1 MRARLSVVIPVWGTA
16 EHLREAVASV
26 RSQGEA
32 DAEILVADDGSG
44 LDLAAALGGEASA
57 VRILPLPHG
66 GASAARNRAIAEV
79 RGDWIAFLD
88 SDDAWEPGKLARQ
101 RAVLES
107 DPGVGMVFTNILV
120 VDADG
125 STSVY
130 GQRARGIDER
140 LHGGHFDRALAERYR
155 FLGRNCITS
164 TVLVRRDVLEAAAD
178 GGRFFDESMPVME
191 DMDLWGRVLERTRTA
206 YIPEPCVR
214 YRRHAGGLHL
224 RHEAYEVNVLRLVE
238 KARARNVGNAAFQV
252 GIGRFLGDALL
263 RTGLSCLRRSRRD
276 LARSILSR
284 ALVANPREWRAYAG
298 LALSCL
304 PAWGASRGAP
314 VREVAS

>member
-1 MRARLSVVIPVWGTA
+1 MRARVSVVIPVWGTA
-16 EHLREAVASV
+16 CDLREAVASV
-26 RSQGEA
+26 RAQGEP
-32 DAEILVADDGSG
+32 DIEILVADDGSG
-44 LDLAAALGGEASA
+44 LDIPSALGEEARA
-57 VRILPLPHG
+57 VRLLSLSHG
-66 GASAARNRAIAEV
+66 GASAARNRAIDQAQ
-79 RGDWIAFLD
+79 GDWIAFLD

-107 DPGVGMVFTNILV
+107 DPGIGMVFTNILV
-120 VDADG
+120 LDADG
-125 STSVY
+125 SASVY
-130 GQRARGIDER
+130 GQRVRGIDER
-140 LHGGHFDRALAERYR
+140 LRRGHFDRALAERYR

-164 TVLVRRDVLEAAAD
+164 TVLARRNVLERAAE

-191 DMDLWGRVLERTRTA
+191 DMDLWGRVLERTRTS
-206 YIPEPCVR
+206 YLPEPCVR

-224 RHEAYEVNVLRLVE
+224 RHEAYEANVGRLVE
-238 KARARNVGNAAFQV
+238 KARARNADNAAFQD

-284 ALVANPREWRAYAG
+284 ALEANPLEWRAYAG

-304 PAWGASRGAP
+304 PGWGASREA
-314 VREVAS
+314 AS